1 MATAGI
7 KSNDIEVMA
16 RSASA
21 AITFALEKE
30 KKDYKRRMGRGSK
43 VSRMAGSPIGKSL
56 PEDKVHDDK
65 SPTYNRNALKKSTAE
80 KSSANSI
87 RSTNTIR
94 HRNGGIHA
102 ASSPRTPPVPRVSP
116 SPRASAAPKFIAS
129 PRPSTAAPTAHRS
142 SPMGQSLTSE
152 SSNSEKSPPLKVA
165 KKMKSPMR
173 NGFGGFLNKMFKG
186 KHAPTKKHDPVND
199 ATADDILKDLNFQSP
214 LTSPGNIDATDLKMV
229 KNPKKALKKVARYM
243 NKAKE
248 LLINVP
254 LPETYNAETVKRFK
268 KRGTDPRDLAAN
280 ARKAYRYAS
289 EAHRINK
296 LVKEYTLNRP
306 VSPTPPT
313 PQITTALSNPDASW
327 EEVRECLLKD
337 KPVTKTYTPPAL
349 DDCCS
354 VTSDEKT
361 VFSEKVERE
370 DHQRRM
376 TELKLFD
383 STEFGFLKETDDSTR
398 TGAFYSR
405 EAHRIIRA
413 FDEEMEEHKQDD
425 MSTMSPAT
433 VFSGSTTFSGHSV
446 NTTTSELH
454 EREAYKQKMAELEL
468 FSASNIA
475 GSVTHVLASMQST
488 LDRSLR
494 TFTETMMPLPTTN
507 EDDDSIF
514 DSGDEGST
522 ATPVVKVEK
531 KNIRP
536 VMPYDRINAS
546 KSTVPSD
553 DNDLTSRSC
562 SESTSTSYRSGWSRK
577 SSYSECDVI
586 IEGEDDDATSAS
598 GHDTVGDEESAYSME
613 ASSTNDSHDDVSESG
628 SEATGNSDYTGASS
642 QTGHSS
648 RTDFS
653 DHTGTSGGTGFSRQT
668 GQSSQ
673 TGYSV
678 QTGQSSE
685 TEYSVQTGQSSET
698 GYSVQTG
705 QSSETGYSVQTD
717 QSSETGYSAQ
727 TKQSVRSAWSG
738 VADSPRKKDVPVDN
752 MTKVIGWI
760 QGL

>member
-1 MATAGI
+1 M

-30 KKDYKRRMGRGSK
+30 KKDYKRRMSRGNK
-43 VSRMAGSPIGKSL
+43 VSRMAGSPLGKSV
-56 PEDKVHDDK
+56 PEDKVYVGM
-65 SPTYNRNALKKSTAE
+65 SPTRNRDTLKKSTVE
-80 KSSANSI
+80 KSSANSV
-87 RSTNTIR
+87 RSSNTIR
-94 HRNGGIHA
+94 HRNGGNHA
-102 ASSPRTPPVPRVSP
+102 SSSPRTPPAPRVSP
-116 SPRASAAPKFIAS
+116 SPRASAGPKIVAS
-129 PRPSTAAPTAHRS
+129 PRTSTAPQSGHRS
-142 SPMGQSLTSE
+142 SPMGHSLTSE
-152 SSNSEKSPPLKVA
+152 SSNSEKSPPLKAA
-165 KKMKSPMR
+165 KKMKSPIR
-173 NGFGGFLNKMFKG
+173 NGLGGFLNKMFKG
-186 KHAPTKKHDPVND
+186 KQAPTKKQHLVND
-199 ATADDILKDLNFQSP
+199 ATADDILKDLNFHTP
-214 LTSPGNIDATDLKMV
+214 LTSPEKIDSTDLKLV
-229 KNPKKALKKVARYM
+229 KNPKKAFRKVARYM

-248 LLINVP
+248 ILVNVP
-254 LPETYNAETVKRFK
+254 LPELYNIETVTRIK

-289 EAHRINK
+289 EAHRINN

-306 VSPTPPT
+306 VTPIP
-313 PQITTALSNPDASW
+313 PITTALSNLDASW

-337 KPVTKTYTPPAL
+337 KPVTTTYSPPTL
-349 DDCCS
+349 DECCS

-361 VFSEKVERE
+361 VFSDKVERE

-376 TELKLFD
+376 DELKLFD
-383 STEFGFLKETDDSTR
+383 STEFSFLKEADDSIR

-413 FDEEMEEHKQDD
+413 FDEEMEEYTRDD
-425 MSTMSPAT
+425 MSTMSPET
-433 VFSGSTTFSGHSV
+433 VFSGSTVISAHSV
-446 NTTTSELH
+446 NTTTSELQV
-454 EREAYKQKMAELEL
+454 REAYSQKMGELEL

-514 DSGDEGST
+514 DSGDEATT
-522 ATPVVKVEK
+522 ATPVLKVEK
-531 KNIRP
+531 KIDRP
-536 VMPYDRINAS
+536 IMPYDKMKAPVPI
-546 KSTVPSD
+546 STNNENYS
-553 DNDLTSRSC
+553 TGRSC
-562 SESTSTSYRSGWSRK
+562 SESTSTSYRSSWSRK
-577 SSYSECDVI
+577 SSYSECDAI
-586 IEGEDDDATSAS
+586 NEGEDDDATSAS
-598 GHDTVGDEESAYSME
+598 GHDTVGDEESAYYME
-613 ASSTNDSHDDVSESG
+613 GSSANDSHDDASESG
-628 SEATGNSDYTGASS
+628 SEATGNSEYTGQSS
-642 QTGHSS
+642 QTGQSS

-653 DHTGTSGGTGFSRQT
+653 DHTGTSGGTGYSRQT

-685 TEYSVQTGQSSET
+685 T
-698 GYSVQTG
+698 GYSVRTG
-705 QSSETGYSVQTD
+705 

-727 TKQSVRSAWSG
+727 TDQSSETSFSAQTGQSALTAWSG
-738 VADSPRKKDVPVDN
+738 VAESPQKKDVPVDN